1 MRPKLYLIDG
11 TAIIFRSYYAFIRNP
26 LINSKGMNTSAIFG
40 TISFFLRLLEKYNPE
55 HIAISFDRKEKTFR
69 HKITDTYKANRP
81 PVPDELNMQVEPIK
95 QYFKLIDL
103 PEISKEGYEADDVL
117 ATFTEK
123 NKEKYDIIL
132 VTGDKDFCQLVEDDR
147 VVIYDPKKDIVI
159 NYEKVIEKYGITPEQ
174 FVDWLAICGDTA
186 DNIPGVKGI
195 GPKGATKLLQQY
207 KTLENIYENIDKITS
222 KRIKNKLLESK
233 ENAFLSKKLATMIKD
248 INLDFPENY
257 SFDFDKK
264 YLKNSFDFLLKY
276 ELNSLKKKTEEIIYA
291 NDSQQEENDSKI
303 TFETVLVNT
312 KEKFENLLE
321 RIKKYDNIALDSE
334 TTSTNTMEA
343 KLVGISLCFEEKKSY
358 YIPILHIMEDN
369 LDSEYV
375 LKNLNKALKNKL
387 IIAHNFKYDYEI
399 FKNHGWDIENKVF
412 DTMIADYL
420 INPDSRHSLEHCAVR
435 YFEYEM
441 MPISELI
448 GKGKNQST
456 FDLVPVEAAAFYS
469 SEDAFITFK
478 LYDVYKKLLEER
490 NLNYLF
496 EKIEIPLISV
506 LAKMELNG
514 VKIDKIILNEISH
527 NNQMEMVKLRD
538 KIFEIAG
545 QQFNLNSTQQLAQ
558 ILFEHLKIKPIK
570 KTKTGYS
577 TDITVLEK
585 LAKDYEIA
593 KYLMKYRQIA
603 KLESTYVKA
612 LPLLINKKTGR
623 IHSSFNQTVA
633 VTGRLSSSNPN
644 LQNIPIRTDMGKEI
658 RKAFVA
664 EQGYKLISADYS
676 QIELRILALLSKDEK
691 MIEAFKNNIDIHS
704 NTASLI
710 FSKNLSEITKDER
723 RFAKVINFGL
733 IYGMGA
739 YRISNELNISRKEA
753 AQFIENYFGQFPT
766 IKSFIE
772 KTIENGKKSG
782 YVSTILG
789 RRLYLPGLSSSNKRL
804 VAESERVAIN
814 MPIQGSAAD
823 LIKKA
828 MVEIHNIIKNN
839 DDIKMIIQ
847 VHDELVF
854 EVMETKVQ
862 EYSKMIKEKMENVLP
877 AEYKGII
884 PLSVD
889 IGIGDNWLEAH

>member
-1 MRPKLYLIDG
+1 
-11 TAIIFRSYYAFIRNP
+11 
-26 LINSKGMNTSAIFG
+26 
-40 TISFFLRLLEKYNPE
+40 
-55 HIAISFDRKEKTFR
+55 
-69 HKITDTYKANRP
+69 
-81 PVPDELNMQVEPIK
+81 
-95 QYFKLIDL
+95 
-103 PEISKEGYEADDVL
+103 
-117 ATFTEK
+117 
-123 NKEKYDIIL
+123 
-132 VTGDKDFCQLVEDDR
+132 
-147 VVIYDPKKDIVI
+147 
-159 NYEKVIEKYGITPEQ
+159 
-174 FVDWLAICGDTA
+174 
-186 DNIPGVKGI
+186 
-195 GPKGATKLLQQY
+195 
-207 KTLENIYENIDKITS
+207 
-222 KRIKNKLLESK
+222 
-233 ENAFLSKKLATMIKD
+233 
-248 INLDFPENY
+248 
-257 SFDFDKK
+257 
-264 YLKNSFDFLLKY
+264 
-276 ELNSLKKKTEEIIYA
+276 
-291 NDSQQEENDSKI
+291 
-303 TFETVLVNT
+303 
-312 KEKFENLLE
+312 
-321 RIKKYDNIALDSE
+321 
-334 TTSTNTMEA
+334 
-343 KLVGISLCFEEKKSY
+343 
-358 YIPILHIMEDN
+358 
-369 LDSEYV
+369 
-375 LKNLNKALKNKL
+375 
-387 IIAHNFKYDYEI
+387 
-399 FKNHGWDIENKVF
+399 
-412 DTMIADYL
+412 
-420 INPDSRHSLEHCAVR
+420 
-435 YFEYEM
+435 
-441 MPISELI
+441 
-448 GKGKNQST
+448 
-456 FDLVPVEAAAFYS
+456 
-469 SEDAFITFK
+469 
-478 LYDVYKKLLEER
+478 
-490 NLNYLF
+490 
-496 EKIEIPLISV
+496 
-506 LAKMELNG
+506 
-514 VKIDKIILNEISH
+514 
-527 NNQMEMVKLRD
+527 
-538 KIFEIAG
+538 
-545 QQFNLNSTQQLAQ
+545 
-558 ILFEHLKIKPIK
+558 
-570 KTKTGYS
+570 
-577 TDITVLEK
+577 
-585 LAKDYEIA
+585 
-593 KYLMKYRQIA
+593 MKYRQIA

-862 EYSKMIKEKMENVLP
+862 EYSKIIKEKMENVLP